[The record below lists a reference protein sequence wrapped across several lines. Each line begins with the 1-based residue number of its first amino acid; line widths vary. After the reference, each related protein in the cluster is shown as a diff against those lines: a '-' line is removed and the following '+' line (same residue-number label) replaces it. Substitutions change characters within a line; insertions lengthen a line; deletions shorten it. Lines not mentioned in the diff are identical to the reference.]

1 MQYRKT
7 VILKNG
13 RECVLRNGTADD
25 AKAALD
31 LFLLTHAQTDFLA
44 SYPEEST
51 HTLEGEAEFLETQA
65 ASERNIEL
73 LAEIDG
79 IAVGLAGN
87 HGVSPREK
95 MKHRADFGISVDK
108 AYWGLGVG
116 RALTEACIECARKAG
131 YAQLE
136 LQAVAENAHALAL
149 YESVGFREYGRN
161 PLGFRSRR
169 TGWQELVLM
178 RLELSV

>member
-1 MQYRKT
+1 MDKKYLLHSDMTDKIDSIKRAIQSGKT
-7 VILKNG
+7 VILKDG

-79 IAVGLAGN
+79 IAVGLAG
-87 HGVSPREK
+87 
-95 MKHRADFGISVDK
+95 IL
-108 AYWGLGVG
+108 YG
-116 RALTEACIECARKAG
+116 RAKA
-131 YAQLE
+131 
-136 LQAVAENAHALAL
+136 
-149 YESVGFREYGRN
+149 
-161 PLGFRSRR
+161 
-169 TGWQELVLM
+169 
-178 RLELSV
+178 